1 MTDSID
7 FSTSQPSPNDSEVR
21 AELDAKVSKTETEK
35 KDLRNAS
42 KEERTIAVQTE
53 RVILH
58 PQLKKAVNRVLW
70 MIKQQPRSRA
80 PGLIV
85 TGPTNSGKTT
95 LGNAILKAYS
105 QLAPSSFIGSVR
117 PCAVMIELSGLATS
131 RAVYGRILEQINAPV
146 NNNARVADRE
156 LVVTMTLRNINCRL
170 LILDET
176 QDVLKTSERDQQRVL
191 DAIKYLMNSLKMPV
205 LALGVEQAGKAFD
218 SDQHLRARFSE
229 IKLPPWR
236 DDDDLVDLL
245 ASLEPNLL
253 LQGNVNLRTREM
265 ITKLLELSDGKLGY
279 IIDIVK
285 NAAIEAIISGK
296 ETITPEMLRLPWDV
310 PSHEMLDGPTIH

>member
-1 MTDSID
+1 MTDLNH
-7 FSTSQPSPNDSEVR
+7 STPQPLPEAPDMR
-21 AELDAKVSKTETEK
+21 AALDAQVSQAVAKKEK
-35 KDLRNAS
+35 LRYAS
-42 KEERTIAVQTE
+42 KAERIIEVQTE
-53 RVILH
+53 HVILH
-58 PQLKKAVNRVLW
+58 PQLKKAVNRALW

-85 TGPTNSGKTT
+85 TGATNSGKTT
-95 LGNAILKAYS
+95 LGCSILKAYS

-146 NNNARVADRE
+146 NCNARVADRE

-205 LALGVEQAGKAFD
+205 LAMGVEQAGKAFD

-229 IKLPPWR
+229 IKLPAWR
-236 DDDDLVDLL
+236 DNDDLIDLL

-253 LQGNVNLRTREM
+253 LQGDVNLRTREM

-296 ETITPEMLRLPWDV
+296 ETITPEMLRLPWDS
-310 PSHEMLDGPTIH
+310 PPHEALDGTTIH